1 MKCIFLLRR
10 FDFVGVGGD
19 ISCKLMQNLRLLN
32 FKKFDMTDNRILKP
46 GASFAKKC
54 GAAAELIV
62 FAQDE
67 FNPIK
72 PVPGK
77 SNLYYLKG

>member
-1 MKCIFLLRR
+1 
-10 FDFVGVGGD
+10 
-19 ISCKLMQNLRLLN
+19 
-32 FKKFDMTDNRILKP
+32 MTDNRILKP

>member
-1 MKCIFLLRR
+1 
-10 FDFVGVGGD
+10 
-19 ISCKLMQNLRLLN
+19 
-32 FKKFDMTDNRILKP
+32 MTNNRILKP
-46 GASFAKKC
+46 GASFEKMS
-54 GAAAELIV
+54 GAAAEPNV

>member
-1 MKCIFLLRR
+1 MYFVLRR
-10 FDFVGVGGD
+10 FDFRGVGGY
-19 ISCKLMQNLRLLN
+19 ISCKLMQKLSMLN
-32 FKKFDMTDNRILKP
+32 SKKSDMTNNRILKP
-46 GASFAKKC
+46 GASFETMY
-54 GAAAELIV
+54 GAAAELNV

>member
-1 MKCIFLLRR
+1 MQ
-10 FDFVGVGGD
+10 
-19 ISCKLMQNLRLLN
+19 KLSMLN
-32 FKKFDMTDNRILKP
+32 SKKSDMTNNRILKP
-46 GASFAKKC
+46 SASFEKMY
-54 GAAAELIV
+54 GAAAELNV

>member
-1 MKCIFLLRR
+1 
-10 FDFVGVGGD
+10 
-19 ISCKLMQNLRLLN
+19 
-32 FKKFDMTDNRILKP
+32 MTNNRILKP
-46 GASFAKKC
+46 GASFEKMC
-54 GAAAELIV
+54 GAAAELNV

-72 PVPGK
+72 PVPDK